1 MSMAREAGGLDLA
14 LVLLCS
20 STLVLWCF
28 SALVLWCFSALV
40 PWCTGDLAL
49 VLAHA

>member
-14 LVLLCS
+14 LVLWCS

-28 SALVLWCFSALV
+28 GALVLWCPGALEI
-40 PWCTGDLAL
+40 
-49 VLAHA
+49 

>member
-14 LVLLCS
+14 LVLWYSCA
-20 STLVLWCF
+20 LVLWCTG
-28 SALVLWCFSALV
+28 ALVLWCFSALV

>member
-14 LVLLCS
+14 LVLWCS
-20 STLVLWCF
+20 ST
-28 SALVLWCFSALV
+28 LVLWCFSALV

>member
-28 SALVLWCFSALV
+28 SALV